1 MKEKILIVDDEVDI
15 CQLLCKFLEKKGYS
29 ADYSI
34 TGKKGLKQLKKEN
47 YDLVLLDFRLPDM
60 DGTEALKAIK
70 NQNPSTQVII
80 ITGYSDV
87 KTAVDCIKLGASEYV
102 TKPIHP
108 EEILHS
114 VKSSLANKEEKKAT
128 NNSKK
133 TTNSSKPKQS
143 KTFIEGKSSQSQKV
157 QQLIKLLAPTN
168 MSVIIEGESG
178 TGKEMVANA
187 IHLKSERS
195 NKPFVAIDCGA
206 LPKELAASEL
216 FGHIKGS
223 FTGAINDKVGHFEA
237 AKGGTLFLDE
247 IGNLTYDNQVKLLR
261 VLQER
266 KIKKI
271 GDTKPID
278 IDVRIIVASNESLE
292 EKVKKGD
299 FREDLYYRLNEFM
312 VELPPLRQRGDDI
325 LTFADYF
332 LQNSNQEL
340 QRNFKG
346 FNAEAKQIIS
356 NYSWPGNLREMKNVI
371 KRAALLGEGNRIKAQ
386 DFPLEIRNPKAMENG
401 YDDSEP
407 ITDLKSVAERAER
420 RAILKVLEQTNYN
433 KTQAAKVLKVDR
445 KTLYNKMEAY
455 EIEFKRAYE

>member
-1 MKEKILIVDDEVDI
+1 
-15 CQLLCKFLEKKGYS
+15 LCKFLEKKGYS

-34 TGKKGLKQLKKEN
+34 TGKKGLKQLKKED

-60 DGTEALKAIK
+60 DGSEALKAIK
-70 NQNPSTQVII
+70 NQNPCTQVII

-114 VKSSLANKEEKKAT
+114 VKSSPANKEEKKAT
-128 NNSKK
+128 NHSK
-133 TTNSSKPKQS
+133 TTHSTKPMQS

-187 IHLKSERS
+187 IHLKSERAD
-195 NKPFVAIDCGA
+195 KPFVAIDCGA

-261 VLQER
+261 VLHAR
-266 KIKKI
+266 KIKKNI
-271 GDTKPID
+271 DTKQID
-278 IDVRIIVASNESLE
+278 ID
-292 EKVKKGD
+292 
-299 FREDLYYRLNEFM
+299 M
-312 VELPPLRQRGDDI
+312 
-325 LTFADYF
+325 
-332 LQNSNQEL
+332 
-340 QRNFKG
+340 
-346 FNAEAKQIIS
+346 
-356 NYSWPGNLREMKNVI
+356 
-371 KRAALLGEGNRIKAQ
+371 
-386 DFPLEIRNPKAMENG
+386 
-401 YDDSEP
+401 
-407 ITDLKSVAERAER
+407 
-420 RAILKVLEQTNYN
+420 
-433 KTQAAKVLKVDR
+433 
-445 KTLYNKMEAY
+445 
-455 EIEFKRAYE
+455 

>member
-1 MKEKILIVDDEVDI
+1 MKEKILIIDDEVDI

-34 TGKKGLKQLKKEN
+34 TGKKGLKQLKKED

-60 DGTEALKAIK
+60 DGSEALKAIK

-128 NNSKK
+128 NNSK
-133 TTNSSKPKQS
+133 TTNSTKPKQS

-187 IHLKSERS
+187 IHLKSERAD
-195 NKPFVAIDCGA
+195 KPFVAIDCGA

-346 FNAEAKQIIS
+346 FDAEAKQIIS

-371 KRAALLGEGNRIKAQ
+371 KRAALLGEGNKIKAQ

>member
-157 QQLIKLLAPTN
+157 QQLIKLLAQ
-168 MSVIIEGESG
+168 
-178 TGKEMVANA
+178 
-187 IHLKSERS
+187 H
-195 NKPFVAIDCGA
+195 
-206 LPKELAASEL
+206 
-216 FGHIKGS
+216 
-223 FTGAINDKVGHFEA
+223 
-237 AKGGTLFLDE
+237 
-247 IGNLTYDNQVKLLR
+247 
-261 VLQER
+261 
-266 KIKKI
+266 
-271 GDTKPID
+271 
-278 IDVRIIVASNESLE
+278 
-292 EKVKKGD
+292 
-299 FREDLYYRLNEFM
+299 
-312 VELPPLRQRGDDI
+312 
-325 LTFADYF
+325 
-332 LQNSNQEL
+332 
-340 QRNFKG
+340 
-346 FNAEAKQIIS
+346 
-356 NYSWPGNLREMKNVI
+356 
-371 KRAALLGEGNRIKAQ
+371 
-386 DFPLEIRNPKAMENG
+386 
-401 YDDSEP
+401 
-407 ITDLKSVAERAER
+407 
-420 RAILKVLEQTNYN
+420 
-433 KTQAAKVLKVDR
+433 
-445 KTLYNKMEAY
+445 
-455 EIEFKRAYE
+455 

>member
-1 MKEKILIVDDEVDI
+1 MKEKILIIDDEIDI
-15 CQLLCKFLEKKGYS
+15 CQLLCKFLNKKGYDC
-29 ADYSI
+29 DYSS
-34 TGKKGLKQLKKEN
+34 TAKKGIERLKK
-47 YDLVLLDFRLPDM
+47 DDFQLVLLDFRLPDM
-60 DGTEALKAIK
+60 DGTEALKTIK
-70 NQNPSTQVII
+70 AQNTNIKVII

-87 KTAVDCIKLGASEYV
+87 KTAVECIKLGASEYV

-114 VKSSLANKEEKKAT
+114 VKNTLAEKEQNDLSKNNK
-128 NNSKK
+128 NSPQA
-133 TTNSSKPKQS
+133 PKQ
-143 KTFIEGKSSQSQKV
+143 KTFIEGKSSQSQKI

-187 IHLKSERS
+187 IHKKSKRS
-195 NKPFVAIDCGA
+195 ENPFVAIDCGA

-223 FTGAINDKVGHFEA
+223 FTGAIDNKVGHFEA

-247 IGNLTYDNQVKLLR
+247 IGNLTYENQVKLLR

-271 GDTKPID
+271 GDTKLID

-292 EKVKKGD
+292 EKVKAGD

-312 VELPPLRQRGDDI
+312 IDLPPLRQRGDDI
-325 LTFADYF
+325 LTFAEHF
-332 LQNSNQEL
+332 LAKSNREL
-340 QRNFKG
+340 ERSFEG
-346 FNAEAKQIIS
+346 FDEESKQIIT
-356 NYSWPGNLREMKNVI
+356 NYGWPGNLREIKNVI
-371 KRAALLGEGNRIKAQ
+371 KRAVLLGEGPKIQAI
-386 DFPLEIRNPKAMENG
+386 DFPLEIRSPSAKEKNYA
-401 YDDSEP
+401 DLEP
-407 ITDLKSVAERAER
+407 ITDLKTVAERAER
-420 RAILKVLEQTNYN
+420 KAILKILEQTNYN

-445 KTLYNKMEAY
+445 KTLYNKMESY
-455 EIEFKRAYE
+455 EIEFKRSYE